1 MDQKETKHQTSSA
14 TNQQKEIEQLTES
27 LSKIHNELS
36 FIKTNVKKRK
46 SEITTLKILFY
57 TGLFVLLFGFI
68 YTNQTL
74 QRAQYDNLETN
85 ISALQNRINQTF
97 ISLEKKMHEEIIEM
111 DEAESREILDEI
123 YPLQRQP
130 QFVYSHKWE
139 VGDFVMWDNRCLLHA
154 RTDFP
159 RDQRRLLRRV
169 TISDEAAV
177 MAS

>member
-27 LSKIHNELS
+27 LSQIHNELS

-85 ISALQNRINQTF
+85 ISTLQNRINHTF

-111 DEAESREILDEI
+111 EDK
-123 YPLQRQP
+123 
-130 QFVYSHKWE
+130 VYGNPKYKFKKSIEDMNKAL
-139 VGDFVMWDNRCLLHA
+139 NA
-154 RTDFP
+154 
-159 RDQRRLLRRV
+159 LRPETQ
-169 TISDEAAV
+169 TINKLIQKVQKDSQELSSMVLSQTNDRNIPSNAV
-177 MAS
+177 R

>member
-1 MDQKETKHQTSSA
+1 MDQEETKHQTPSA

-27 LSKIHNELS
+27 LSQIHSELN

-85 ISALQNRINQTF
+85 ISTLQNRINHTF

-111 DEAESREILDEI
+111 EDK
-123 YPLQRQP
+123 
-130 QFVYSHKWE
+130 VYGNPKYKFKKSIEDMNQALNALRPETQTINKLIQKVQKDSQE
-139 VGDFVMWDNRCLLHA
+139 LSNMVLSQTNDRNITSNAA
-154 RTDFP
+154 R
-159 RDQRRLLRRV
+159 
-169 TISDEAAV
+169 
-177 MAS
+177 

>member
-27 LSKIHNELS
+27 LSQIHNELS

-85 ISALQNRINQTF
+85 ISTLQNRINHTF

-111 DEAESREILDEI
+111 EDKVYGNPKYKFKKSIEDMNQALNA
-123 YPLQRQP
+123 LQPETQ
-130 QFVYSHKWE
+130 
-139 VGDFVMWDNRCLLHA
+139 
-154 RTDFP
+154 
-159 RDQRRLLRRV
+159 
-169 TISDEAAV
+169 TINKLIQKVQKDSQELSSMVLSQTNDRNITSNPV
-177 MAS
+177 R

>member
-1 MDQKETKHQTSSA
+1 MAQEETKQKTSNA

-27 LSKIHNELS
+27 LSQIHSELS

-85 ISALQNRINQTF
+85 ISALQNRINHTF
-97 ISLEKKMHEEIIEM
+97 ISLEKKVHEEIIEM
-111 DEAESREILDEI
+111 EGKMYGNPKYKFKKSIEDMNQALNALRPETQTINNLIHKVQKDSQELSNMVLDQTNDKNI
-123 YPLQRQP
+123 TSNPVR
-130 QFVYSHKWE
+130 
-139 VGDFVMWDNRCLLHA
+139 
-154 RTDFP
+154 
-159 RDQRRLLRRV
+159 
-169 TISDEAAV
+169 
-177 MAS
+177 

>member
-1 MDQKETKHQTSSA
+1 MDQKEIKHQSSSSI
-14 TNQQKEIEQLTES
+14 NQQKEIEQLTES
-27 LSKIHNELS
+27 LSHIHSELS

-85 ISALQNRINQTF
+85 ISTLQNRINHTF

-111 DEAESREILDEI
+111 EDK
-123 YPLQRQP
+123 
-130 QFVYSHKWE
+130 VYGNPKYKFRKSIE
-139 VGDFVMWDNRCLLHA
+139 DMNHA
-154 RTDFP
+154 
-159 RDQRRLLRRV
+159 LNGLRPETQ
-169 TISDEAAV
+169 TINKLIQKVQKDSQELSDMV
-177 MAS
+177 LSQTNDRNITSNPVR

>member
-27 LSKIHNELS
+27 LSQIHNELS

-85 ISALQNRINQTF
+85 ISTLQNRINHTF

-111 DEAESREILDEI
+111 EDK
-123 YPLQRQP
+123 
-130 QFVYSHKWE
+130 VYGNPKYKFRKSIE
-139 VGDFVMWDNRCLLHA
+139 DMNHA
-154 RTDFP
+154 
-159 RDQRRLLRRV
+159 LNALRPETQ
-169 TISDEAAV
+169 TINKLIQKVQKDSQ
-177 MAS
+177 

>member
-27 LSKIHNELS
+27 LSQIHNELS

-85 ISALQNRINQTF
+85 ISTLQNRINHTF

-111 DEAESREILDEI
+111 EDK
-123 YPLQRQP
+123 
-130 QFVYSHKWE
+130 VYGNPKYKFRKSIEDMNKAL
-139 VGDFVMWDNRCLLHA
+139 NA
-154 RTDFP
+154 
-159 RDQRRLLRRV
+159 LRPETQ
-169 TISDEAAV
+169 TINKLIQKVQKDSQELSSMVLSQTNDRNIPSNAV
-177 MAS
+177 R

>member
-27 LSKIHNELS
+27 LSQIHNELS

-85 ISALQNRINQTF
+85 ISTLQNRINHTF
-97 ISLEKKMHEEIIEM
+97 ISLEKKM
-111 DEAESREILDEI
+111 
-123 YPLQRQP
+123 
-130 QFVYSHKWE
+130 F
-139 VGDFVMWDNRCLLHA
+139 
-154 RTDFP
+154 
-159 RDQRRLLRRV
+159 
-169 TISDEAAV
+169 
-177 MAS
+177 

>member
-1 MDQKETKHQTSSA
+1 MDQEETKHQTPSA

-27 LSKIHNELS
+27 LSQIHSELN

-85 ISALQNRINQTF
+85 ISTLQNRINHTF
-97 ISLEKKMHEEIIEM
+97 ISLEKKMREEIIEM
-111 DEAESREILDEI
+111 ENK
-123 YPLQRQP
+123 
-130 QFVYSHKWE
+130 VYGNPKYKFRKSIE
-139 VGDFVMWDNRCLLHA
+139 DMNQALNA
-154 RTDFP
+154 
-159 RDQRRLLRRV
+159 LRPETKTINKLIQKVQKDSQELSNMVLSQTHERNV
-169 TISDEAAV
+169 TSNAV
-177 MAS
+177 R

>member
-1 MDQKETKHQTSSA
+1 MDQEETKQKTPNV

-27 LSKIHNELS
+27 LSQVHSELS

-85 ISALQNRINQTF
+85 ISALQNRINHTF
-97 ISLEKKMHEEIIEM
+97 ISLEKKMHKEIIEM
-111 DEAESREILDEI
+111 ESKMYGNPKYKFKKSIEDMNQAL
-123 YPLQRQP
+123 
-130 QFVYSHKWE
+130 
-139 VGDFVMWDNRCLLHA
+139 NA
-154 RTDFP
+154 
-159 RDQRRLLRRV
+159 LRPGTQ
-169 TISDEAAV
+169 TINKLIQKVQKDSQELSNMVLSQTNDKNITSNPV
-177 MAS
+177 R

>member
-27 LSKIHNELS
+27 LSQIHNELS

-85 ISALQNRINQTF
+85 ISTLQNRINHTF

-111 DEAESREILDEI
+111 EDKVYGNPKYKFKKSIEDMNQALNT
-123 YPLQRQP
+123 LKP
-130 QFVYSHKWE
+130 Q
-139 VGDFVMWDNRCLLHA
+139 
-154 RTDFP
+154 T
-159 RDQRRLLRRV
+159 Q
-169 TISDEAAV
+169 TINNLIQKVKKDSQELSNMVLSQQSDKNITPVPAP
-177 MAS
+177 

>member
-1 MDQKETKHQTSSA
+1 MGQEETKHQTPNA

-27 LSKIHNELS
+27 LSQVHSELS

-74 QRAQYDNLETN
+74 QRAQYDNLEAN
-85 ISALQNRINQTF
+85 ISTLQNRINHTF

-111 DEAESREILDEI
+111 EDK
-123 YPLQRQP
+123 
-130 QFVYSHKWE
+130 VYGNPKHKFKKSIE
-139 VGDFVMWDNRCLLHA
+139 DMNQALNA
-154 RTDFP
+154 
-159 RDQRRLLRRV
+159 LRPGTQ
-169 TISDEAAV
+169 TINKLIQKVQKDSQELSNMVLSQTNDKNITSNPV
-177 MAS
+177 R

>member
-27 LSKIHNELS
+27 LSQIHSELS

-85 ISALQNRINQTF
+85 ISTLQNRINHTF

-111 DEAESREILDEI
+111 EDK
-123 YPLQRQP
+123 
-130 QFVYSHKWE
+130 VYGNPKYKFRKSIE
-139 VGDFVMWDNRCLLHA
+139 DMNHA
-154 RTDFP
+154 
-159 RDQRRLLRRV
+159 LNALRPETQ
-169 TISDEAAV
+169 TINKLIQKVQKDSQELSSMVLSQTNDRNIPSNAV
-177 MAS
+177 R

>member
-27 LSKIHNELS
+27 LSQIHSELS

-85 ISALQNRINQTF
+85 ISTLQNRINHTF

-111 DEAESREILDEI
+111 EDK
-123 YPLQRQP
+123 
-130 QFVYSHKWE
+130 VYGNPKNKFKKSIE
-139 VGDFVMWDNRCLLHA
+139 DMNQALNA
-154 RTDFP
+154 
-159 RDQRRLLRRV
+159 LRPETQAMNKLIQKV
-169 TISDEAAV
+169 KKDSQELSNMVLSQQSDKNITPVPAP
-177 MAS
+177 

>member
-1 MDQKETKHQTSSA
+1 MDQKETKHQISSA

-27 LSKIHNELS
+27 LSQIHNELR

-85 ISALQNRINQTF
+85 ISTLQNRINHTF

-111 DEAESREILDEI
+111 EFNARKYYE
-123 YPLQRQP
+123 
-130 QFVYSHKWE
+130 
-139 VGDFVMWDNRCLLHA
+139 DNFERSFLFDKVEKIFLSM
-154 RTDFP
+154 
-159 RDQRRLLRRV
+159 L
-169 TISDEAAV
+169 
-177 MAS
+177 